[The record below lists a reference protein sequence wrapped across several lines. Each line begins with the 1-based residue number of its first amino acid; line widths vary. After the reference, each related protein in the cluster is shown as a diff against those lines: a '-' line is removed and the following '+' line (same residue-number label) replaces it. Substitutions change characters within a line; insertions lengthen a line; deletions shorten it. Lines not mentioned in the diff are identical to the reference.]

1 MIFAHNQCGFSQSV
15 IVPSDGLGGG
25 LDLFWKSEIRMVVQ
39 KVYLAHIDVIVDSGE
54 KFGPFA
60 FNRLLWES

>member
-1 MIFAHNQCGFSQSV
+1 MIFAHNQYGFSQSV

-39 KVYLAHIDVIVDSGE
+39 KVYLAHIDAIVDSGE
-54 KFGPFA
+54 TFGPFA